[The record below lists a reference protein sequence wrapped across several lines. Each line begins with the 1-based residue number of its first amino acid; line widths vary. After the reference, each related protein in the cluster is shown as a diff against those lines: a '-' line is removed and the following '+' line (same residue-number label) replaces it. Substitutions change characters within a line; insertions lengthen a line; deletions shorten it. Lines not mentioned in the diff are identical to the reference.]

1 VTISRLQLKKEVRE
15 KLLPMPRWVGLLE
28 KLLLLLPR
36 RWISVTLQPEV
47 DIKSIDP
54 IQGEWVALGDDPK
67 FSMKWGSARFKS
79 GWYYLEAAL
88 TRHTGNR
95 VARLY
100 FNLGKGA
107 GDTSFVPIPS
117 NRRGSIREVF
127 YLPEGVSALYWSP
140 CQSTGRFTQSNL
152 IIHRITWVESYCR
165 RLARVL
171 FDRHR
176 QNQRHLLDDS
186 TKIAWPDIFL
196 NLQSAYLRGAESR
209 LTRYASID
217 YEDFIHLN
225 DTLTEADIQAIAKQI
240 PSLPNKPLISIVM
253 PVFNPP
259 ADYLRQALDSVIAQ
273 LYPHW
278 ELCIAD
284 DASTQS
290 EARQILEHYRQT
302 DSRIRVSCR
311 NTNGHICRASN
322 TALEMAT
329 GEYIALMDQD
339 DLIPPHAFYHVAVE
353 INRFPDADLVYTDED
368 KIDETGGRYDPYF
381 KSDWNPDLFYSQN
394 MVSHLGV
401 YRTHLV
407 RELGGFRPG
416 FEGSQDYDLALR
428 CASRIS
434 PENVRHIP
442 RVLYHWRAHVASTAL
457 TLDNKD
463 YAHQAGLR
471 ALKEHLLTLGAIAE
485 DGPYR
490 GTYHA
495 RFPIPTPAPLVS
507 LIIPTRDRVDILRVC
522 IESIRTKTLYPNW
535 EILLVNNQSR
545 EPATLAY
552 FEEMKRDPRIRLLHY
567 DAPFNYSAINNFA
580 ASKAHGVILGFINN
594 DVEVIAKDWLE
605 EMVAHAVRPDIG
617 AVGARLLYPDGRVQ
631 HAGVILGVGGVA
643 NHAHLYLDQDAPG
656 YFGRA
661 RLTQNFSAV
670 TGACLLIRKELFV
683 EVGMFDEVNLPVAF
697 NDVDLCLRIRRFGLR
712 NVYCPQA
719 ELYHHESLSRGAEDT
734 SAKRARAKQEIR
746 YMENTWNSHLNG
758 DPYYNPNL
766 ATQKLDFS
774 ISAQRVHS
782 PHHGYPLQISR
793 SV

>member
-1 VTISRLQLKKEVRE
+1 VKTSNRQLKRSVQE
-15 KLLPMPRWVGLLE
+15 KLLPLPWWARFLE
-28 KLLLLLPR
+28 SLLLLLPR
-36 RWISVTLQPEV
+36 KLISINLQPEL
-47 DIKSIDP
+47 DIKLIDP
-54 IQGEWVALGDDPK
+54 DRGEWEAMSADLQ
-67 FSMKWGSARFKS
+67 FSVKWGAPTVRS

-88 TRHTGNR
+88 TRHTGNKAAKLH
-95 VARLY
+95 VD
-100 FNLGKGA
+100 FGDGVGKA
-107 GDTSFVPIPS
+107 VHIPIPS

-127 YLPEGVSALYWSP
+127 YLPKGVSALFWSP
-140 CQSTGRFTQSNL
+140 CQSAGRFTQSPL

-165 RLARVL
+165 RLGRVL
-171 FDRHR
+171 FDRNR
-176 QNQRHLLDDS
+176 QSQRHLLDDS
-186 TKIAWPDIFL
+186 TKITWPDILL
-196 NLQSAYLRGAESR
+196 NLQSAYLRGAETR
-209 LTRYASID
+209 LTRYAGID
-217 YEDFIHLN
+217 YEDFIRLN
-225 DTLTEADIQAIAKQI
+225 DTLTEADKQSIAKQI

-284 DASTQS
+284 DASTEP

-302 DSRIRVSCR
+302 DSRIRVSYR
-311 NTNGHICRASN
+311 NINGHICRASN
-322 TALEMAT
+322 TALEMAA
-329 GEYIALMDQD
+329 GEFIALMDQD
-339 DLIPPHAFYHVAVE
+339 DLIPPHALYHVAVE

-401 YRTHLV
+401 YRARLV

-434 PENVRHIP
+434 PGNIRHIP

-471 ALKEHLLTLGAIAE
+471 ALTEHLLTLGAIAE

-522 IESIRTKTLYPNW
+522 IESIRSTTLYPNW

-552 FEEMKRDPRIRLLHY
+552 FEEMKRDPRIRLLNY

-580 ASKAHGVILGFINN
+580 AGEARGEILGFINN
-594 DVEVIAKDWLE
+594 DVEVIAKGWLE
-605 EMVAHAVRPDIG
+605 EMVGHAVRPDIG

-683 EVGMFDEVNLPVAF
+683 EVGMLDEVNLPVAF

-746 YMENTWNSHLNG
+746 YMENTWSSYLSC

-766 ATQKLDFS
+766 ATKKLDFS
-774 ISAQRVHS
+774 VSAQPVHS
-782 PHHGYPLQISR
+782 SHHGYPLQIAR